1 MCNGIDTIDGALSV
15 VTAAKERPQGLA
27 IRSGNETYTWADVA
41 QKVIERLE
49 TMVCPAP
56 GRPMPFVAEADVE
69 RLITLLAAFEAKIP
83 LLLISPK
90 LTQPER
96 EAVIRM
102 ADAIEVPL
110 PHDAAVVI
118 FTSGTTGSPKPVV
131 LTRHGL
137 YESAR
142 RVAEALHMTHDDV
155 FQLSLSPSR
164 VGGLGIVMRSLVMRS
179 AMSLAGRFKAETFM
193 TNLARDGVT
202 LASVVPAMLSEI
214 LDKTPSMLVPTHLRT
229 LMVGGAAASMALRQR
244 AAAAG
249 IPIVTTYGMTEAGST
264 VAVTPYEERFEP
276 QIYAGRILD
285 GLEAK
290 LTNDIITLR
299 GPMLST
305 DYWGRGSTM
314 QEGWYLTGD
323 IGSLTADHRVRVSAR
338 HAELIITGGEN
349 VAPREVEEVLE
360 SIPGVKAALVLGQ
373 PDEKWG
379 ALVTA
384 LLVPD
389 ADKTPPSDNE
399 IVGFLRP
406 RLARWKSPRRFAW
419 VKTIPLTA
427 GGKPCR
433 APNVLEGM
441 TLQTLHYATR

>member
-1 MCNGIDTIDGALSV
+1 MTHGIDAIDRALSV
-15 VTAAKERPQGLA
+15 FAAANERPHGLA
-27 IRSGNETYTWADVA
+27 IRSERVDYTWAEAASRVA
-41 QKVIERLE
+41 ACLETIER
-49 TMVCPAP
+49 PAT

-69 RLITLLAAFEAKIP
+69 CLITLLAAFEAKIP

-90 LTQPER
+90 LTTPER

-102 ADAIEVPL
+102 ADAIEAPL
-110 PHDAAVVI
+110 PSDAAVVI

-131 LTRHGL
+131 LTRTGL
-137 YESAR
+137 VESAR
-142 RVAEALHMTHDDV
+142 RVAEALYMTHDDV
-155 FQLSLSPSR
+155 FQLSLSPAR

-193 TNLARDGVT
+193 ANLARDGVT

-419 VKTIPLTA
+419 VKTLPLTA